1 MISLWVGGGV
11 SFLFLSEPSWTK
23 LIDLGQFFLYSVGVL
38 AQVLYMLM
46 KERKITEFPGRN
58 IFLGL
63 TFFLLLICAVVYG
76 GTVFANFT
84 YTPEI
89 APRVLLL
96 RFLGISILGGSIV
109 LGVLVTTFA
118 EERENVNLDELNQ
131 ENYNRLSDRLSDSL
145 G

>member
-1 MISLWVGGGV
+1 MG
-11 SFLFLSEPSWTK
+11 F
-23 LIDLGQFFLYSVGVL
+23 
-38 AQVLYMLM
+38 
-46 KERKITEFPGRN
+46 
-58 IFLGL
+58 
-63 TFFLLLICAVVYG
+63 TFFLLLVCVSVYG

-84 YTPEI
+84 FTPEI

-109 LGVLVTTFA
+109 LGILVTTFA
-118 EERENVNLDELNQ
+118 EERENVNLDEINQ